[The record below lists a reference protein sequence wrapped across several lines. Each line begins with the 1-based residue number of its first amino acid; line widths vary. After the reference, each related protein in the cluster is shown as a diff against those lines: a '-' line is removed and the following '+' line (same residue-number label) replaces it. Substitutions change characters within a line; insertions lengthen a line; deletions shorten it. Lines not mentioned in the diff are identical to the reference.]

1 MFAPEDSEETEV
13 RAGTPAGRPLS
24 PVPELS
30 VVVPARDE
38 VDNVAPL
45 LADVLTTLDGLVD
58 YEVVFVDDGSVDGT
72 AARLQELSRSLPRLR
87 WVSHRSACGQSAAI
101 WTGVRLARAPWIVTL
116 DGDGQNDPADIP
128 SLLEVRAD
136 RGANANLLV
145 NGTRQGRRDTWVKR
159 ASSRIANGIRR
170 RVLGDGSPDTGCG
183 LKLFPREAFL
193 ALPFFDHMHRFLP
206 ALMRRGGSEVVS
218 VPVRHRERRHGR
230 SHYGIRNRLW
240 AGIVDMLG
248 VLWLQRRSKR
258 PVLAG
263 PPSPGGDERAGAGGT
278 EGKLGGQDSKEQT

>member
-1 MFAPEDSEETEV
+1 MKV
-13 RAGTPAGRPLS
+13 RSTAPAGRPHTL
-24 PVPELS
+24 VPEIS

-38 VDNVAPL
+38 AENVAPL
-45 LADVLTTLDGLVD
+45 LEDVRAALEGRVD

-72 AARLQELSRSLPRLR
+72 PIRLRELSRAFPRLR
-87 WVSHRSACGQSAAI
+87 WVSHRSSCGQSAAI
-101 WTGVRLARAPWIVTL
+101 WTGVRLSRAPWIVTL

-136 RGANANLLV
+136 RGANVNLLV
-145 NGTRQGRRDTWVKR
+145 NGRRQRRQDTWVKR
-159 ASSRIANGIRR
+159 TSSRIANGVRR
-170 RVLGDGSPDTGCG
+170 RVLGDDTSDTGCG

-206 ALMRRGGSEVVS
+206 ALMRRGGSEIVS

-230 SHYGIRNRLW
+230 SHYGVHNRLW

-258 PVLAG
+258 PILAG
-263 PPSPGGDERAGAGGT
+263 PPSPAGDERGDSGG
-278 EGKLGGQDSKEQT
+278 SKE

>member
-1 MFAPEDSEETEV
+1 MFAPEDSEQAKV
-13 RAGTPAGRPLS
+13 RAGTPAG
-24 PVPELS
+24 PEIS
-30 VVVPARDE
+30 VVVPVRDE
-38 VDNVAPL
+38 AANVEPL
-45 LADVLTTLDGLVD
+45 LADVSTVLDGLVD

-72 AARLQELSRSLPRLR
+72 AVRLRELSRSHPRLR
-87 WVSHRSACGQSAAI
+87 WVSHRSPCGQSAAI
-101 WTGVRLARAPWIVTL
+101 WTGVRLSRAPWIVTL

-128 SLLEVRAD
+128 RLLEVRAA
-136 RGANANLLV
+136 RGEDASLLV
-145 NGTRQGRRDTWVKR
+145 NGMRQGRRDTWVKR

-170 RVLGDGSPDTGCG
+170 RVLGDETPDTGCG

-218 VPVRHRERRHGR
+218 VPVRHRERGHGR
-230 SHYGIRNRLW
+230 SHYGIHNRLW
-240 AGIVDMLG
+240 VGIVDMLG

-263 PPSPGGDERAGAGGT
+263 ASSPGRNERGDRG
-278 EGKLGGQDSKEQT
+278 DSKE

>member
-1 MFAPEDSEETEV
+1 MFAPEDSEEMKV
-13 RAGTPAGRPLS
+13 RAAAPAGRPHS
-24 PVPELS
+24 SVPEIS

-38 VDNVAPL
+38 AENVAPL
-45 LADVLTTLDGLVD
+45 LEDVRSALEGRVD
-58 YEVVFVDDGSVDGT
+58 YEIVFVDDGSVDET
-72 AARLQELSRSLPRLR
+72 PARLRELSRTFPRLR
-87 WVSHRSACGQSAAI
+87 WVSHRSSCGQSAAI
-101 WTGVRLARAPWIVTL
+101 WTGVRLSRAPWIVTL

-136 RGANANLLV
+136 RGANVNLLV
-145 NGTRQGRRDTWVKR
+145 NGRRERRQDTWVKR
-159 ASSRIANGIRR
+159 ASSRIANGVRR
-170 RVLGDGSPDTGCG
+170 RVLGDETSDTGCG

-206 ALMRRGGSEVVS
+206 ALMRRGGSEIVS

-230 SHYGIRNRLW
+230 SHYGVHNRLW

-258 PVLAG
+258 PILAAPAEHERG
-263 PPSPGGDERAGAGGT
+263 DSGG
-278 EGKLGGQDSKEQT
+278 SKE

>member
-1 MFAPEDSEETEV
+1 MFAPEDSEETKV

-24 PVPELS
+24 PVPEIS

-38 VDNVAPL
+38 AANVAPL
-45 LADVLTTLDGLVD
+45 LEDVSTALDGLVD

-72 AARLQELSRSLPRLR
+72 SARLRELSLSLPRLR
-87 WVSHRSACGQSAAI
+87 WVSHRSPCGQSAAI
-101 WTGVRLARAPWIVTL
+101 WTGVRLSRAPWIVTL

-128 SLLEVRAD
+128 LLLEVRAA
-136 RGANANLLV
+136 RGAHVNLLV
-145 NGTRQGRRDTWVKR
+145 NGMRQGRRDTWVKR

-170 RVLGDGSPDTGCG
+170 RVLGDETPDTGCG

-230 SHYGIRNRLW
+230 SHYGIHNRLW

-263 PPSPGGDERAGAGGT
+263 TPSPGGDERGAHG
-278 EGKLGGQDSKEQT
+278 ESKE

>member
-1 MFAPEDSEETEV
+1 V
-13 RAGTPAGRPLS
+13 
-24 PVPELS
+24 PV
-30 VVVPARDE
+30 RDE
-38 VDNVAPL
+38 AANVEPL
-45 LADVLTTLDGLVD
+45 LTDVSTALDGLVD

-72 AARLQELSRSLPRLR
+72 AVRLRELSRSLPRLR
-87 WVSHRSACGQSAAI
+87 WVSHRSPCGQSAAI
-101 WTGVRLARAPWIVTL
+101 WTGVRLSRAPWIVTL

-128 SLLEVRAD
+128 RLLEVRAS
-136 RGANANLLV
+136 RGEDTSLLV
-145 NGTRQGRRDTWVKR
+145 NGMRQGRRDTWVKR

-170 RVLGDGSPDTGCG
+170 RVLGDETPDTGCG

-230 SHYGIRNRLW
+230 SHYGIHNRLW

-263 PPSPGGDERAGAGGT
+263 SPSPGGDDRAGAGGT
-278 EGKLGGQDSKEQT
+278 EGKLGGQDSKE

>member
-1 MFAPEDSEETEV
+1 MFAPDESAEPKGV
-13 RAGTPAGRPLS
+13 GAAAVPGRADA
-24 PVPELS
+24 VPEIS

-38 VDNVAPL
+38 AENVAPL
-45 LADVLTTLDGLVD
+45 LEDVRRALEGRVD

-72 AARLQELSRSLPRLR
+72 PARLREMSRTFPRLR

-101 WTGVRLARAPWIVTL
+101 WTGVRLSRAPWIVTL

-128 SLLEVRAD
+128 SLLEVRAG
-136 RGANANLLV
+136 RGADANILV
-145 NGTRQGRRDTWVKR
+145 NGRRERRRDTWVKR
-159 ASSRIANGIRR
+159 ASSRIANGVRR
-170 RVLGDGSPDTGCG
+170 RILGDETSDTGCG

-193 ALPFFDHMHRFLP
+193 GLPFFDHMHRFLP
-206 ALMRRGGSEVVS
+206 ALMRRGGSEIVS

-230 SHYGIRNRLW
+230 SHYGVRNRLW

-258 PVLAG
+258 PVLAA
-263 PPSPGGDERAGAGGT
+263 PAGDERGDPGG
-278 EGKLGGQDSKEQT
+278 SKE

>member
-1 MFAPEDSEETEV
+1 MFAPEDSKETKV
-13 RAGTPAGRPLS
+13 RAGTPAARPIS
-24 PVPELS
+24 PVPEIS

-38 VDNVAPL
+38 ADNAAPL
-45 LADVLTTLDGLVD
+45 LADVSTALDGLVD
-58 YEVVFVDDGSVDGT
+58 YEVVFVDDGSVDAT
-72 AARLQELSRSLPRLR
+72 PARLRELARSLPRLR
-87 WVSHRSACGQSAAI
+87 WVSHRSPCGQSAAI
-101 WTGVRLARAPWIVTL
+101 WTGVRLSRAPWIVTL

-128 SLLEVRAD
+128 RLLEVRDA
-136 RGANANLLV
+136 RGANVNLLV
-145 NGTRQGRRDTWVKR
+145 NGMRQGRRDTWVKR

-170 RVLGDGSPDTGCG
+170 RVLGDETPDTGCG

-230 SHYGIRNRLW
+230 SHYGIHNRLW

-248 VLWLQRRSKR
+248 VLWLQRRSKY
-258 PVLAG
+258 PVLADI
-263 PPSPGGDERAGAGGT
+263 PSPGGDEGGAHG
-278 EGKLGGQDSKEQT
+278 DSKE